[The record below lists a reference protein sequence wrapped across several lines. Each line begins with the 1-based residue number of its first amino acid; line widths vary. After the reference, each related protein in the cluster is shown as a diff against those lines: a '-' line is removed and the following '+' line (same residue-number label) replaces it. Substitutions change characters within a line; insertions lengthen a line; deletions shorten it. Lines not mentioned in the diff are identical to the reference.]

1 MRSLGTR
8 RVALAAGVAT
18 VAVIALAGCSAGQVA
33 ETALL
38 KSPIAGLN
46 TQSPDGR
53 LEIRNLQ
60 VVYDDPEGFPANGN
74 AQLELAL
81 FNQTTAP
88 ISVLISSKPQQTET
102 AGIVS
107 ARQIGLTGSA
117 AAASGVPSSTP
128 SAPASGAPA
137 SGAPASGAPA
147 SGAPASGAPASSAP
161 ASSAP
166 STPAEPAAP
175 AVQPA
180 RITIPALGSATF
192 LPKDRQ
198 KVLAVGLSDRLA
210 PGNSLSLVFEVS
222 GDTQPLEL
230 VAPFGI
236 PLSPASRGPVESAE
250 DHE

>member
-137 SGAPASGAPA
+137 SGAPAS
-147 SGAPASGAPASSAP
+147 SAP

>member
-18 VAVIALAGCSAGQVA
+18 AAVIALSGCSAGQVA

-38 KSPIAGLN
+38 KTPISGLN

-60 VVYDDPEGFPANGN
+60 VVYDDAEGFPANGN

-81 FNQTTAP
+81 FNQTQAP
-88 ISVLISSKPQQTET
+88 ITVLISSRPQQTET

-107 ARQIGLTGSA
+107 ARQIGLTGPAATASA
-117 AAASGVPSSTP
+117 AP
-128 SAPASGAPA
+128 SASASA
-137 SGAPASGAPA
+137 SV
-147 SGAPASGAPASSAP
+147 
-161 ASSAP
+161 AP
-166 STPAEPAAP
+166 SASASPSAPAEPAAP
-175 AVQPA
+175 SVQPA

-192 LPKDRQ
+192 LPEDDQ

-222 GDTQPLEL
+222 GTTQPLEL
-230 VAPFGI
+230 VAPFAI
-236 PLSPASRGPVESAE
+236 PLSPASRGPVESGE